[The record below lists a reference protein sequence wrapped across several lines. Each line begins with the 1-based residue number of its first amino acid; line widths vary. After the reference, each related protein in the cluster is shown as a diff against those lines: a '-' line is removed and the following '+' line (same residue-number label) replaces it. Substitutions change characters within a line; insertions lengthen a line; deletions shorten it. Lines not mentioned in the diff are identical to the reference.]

1 MTPAEMSAGLR
12 RRAFE
17 MQPFAASAPADEP
30 SGFVSEFLQGET
42 VVTMTAFS
50 TGDASVYF
58 STGGGIIGLI
68 GKPEVAQLARNTV
81 KALRPLVGKLERS
94 DVTNPP
100 GAGDYCFYLLTPA
113 GRRICCLNVRDTAGR
128 DSPEV
133 KLIGLGGALL
143 AKIRE
148 NAS

>member
-12 RRAFE
+12 RRAFD
-17 MQPFAASAPADEP
+17 MQPF
-30 SGFVSEFLQGET
+30 
-42 VVTMTAFS
+42 
-50 TGDASVYF
+50 DASVYF

-68 GKPEVAQLARNTV
+68 GKPEVAQLARSTV
-81 KALRPLVGKLERS
+81 DALRPLVAQLERS
-94 DVTNPP
+94 DVTDPP
-100 GAGDYCFYLLTPA
+100 GAGDYCFYVLTPA
-113 GRRICCLNVRDTAGR
+113 GRRICRLNASGTAGR